1 MVMDRPPEKIKIL
14 IAEDDFLIAE
24 EISRIVKKI
33 GYHLIGTA
41 SNGLKAVEM
50 ALKLKPD
57 VVLMDIKMPKLDGL
71 DAAKQI
77 IDGCAAAIIILTA
90 HESHDLI
97 EKAGE
102 SGIAA
107 YLTKPPK
114 PEEIERAVYIAL
126 TRHRDLVKSQQLIK
140 ELEEHKQQLKEL
152 NATKDKFFS
161 IIAHDLRNPVS
172 ALFNFSE
179 FLESNINTISP
190 DEFQQYLSIIHT
202 TAKGL
207 FDLLE
212 ELLLWANLQ
221 SNHYEFKPTNL
232 QLFEEAN
239 SVVGLL
245 SANAARKNI
254 QMETNIDH
262 KTLVY
267 ADHNMLH
274 TILRNLLTNAIKYT
288 PTNGLV
294 KIYSQIDDNKAYITV
309 SDTGIGLTKENIEN
323 LFRIDQQSST
333 PGTDGEP
340 GTGLGLVLCKEMVER
355 NNGNISVE
363 SEPDKGS
370 SFTFILPTPTSE

>member
-1 MVMDRPPEKIKIL
+1 MDRPPEKIKIL

>member
-1 MVMDRPPEKIKIL
+1 MDRSLEKIKIL

-24 EISRIVKKI
+24 EVSRIVKKI
-33 GYHLIGTA
+33 GYHLIGIA

-77 IDGCAAAIIILTA
+77 IDGCSAAIIILTA

-126 TRHRDLVKSQQLIK
+126 TRHRDLAKSRQLIK

-179 FLESNINTISP
+179 FLESNVNTISP
-190 DEFQQYLSIIHT
+190 VEFQQYLSIIHT

-221 SNHYEFKPTNL
+221 SNHYEFKPTNIL
-232 QLFEEAN
+232 LFEDAN
-239 SVVGLL
+239 SVVSLL

-254 QMETNIDH
+254 QIETNIDH
-262 KTLVY
+262 KTQVF

-294 KIYSQIDDNKAYITV
+294 KINSQIDDNKVHITV
-309 SDTGIGLTKENIEN
+309 NDTGIGLTKENIEN

-333 PGTDGEP
+333 PGTDGES

-355 NNGNISVE
+355 NNGKISVE
-363 SEPDKGS
+363 SEPGKGS

>member
-1 MVMDRPPEKIKIL
+1 MNRSPEKIKIL

-33 GYHLIGTA
+33 GYRLIGVA

-370 SFTFILPTPTSE
+370 SFTFILPIPTSE